1 MSNVIHNIDKFQ
13 FQLYFNL
20 IIFIVHIPTFVNF
33 LREIE
38 SCNEI
43 EDYVI
48 NYLGDSKQA
57 KDFAHQFYINRES
70 QVSQSSVFL
79 NVHYSTIII
88 FTISRLN
95 TKKIRLMIIAIQT
108 MTTIHIFQIMAL
120 NFRNKNKKNVPKVN
134 V

>member
-1 MSNVIHNIDKFQ
+1 M
-13 FQLYFNL
+13 
-20 IIFIVHIPTFVNF
+20 
-33 LREIE
+33 REIE

-48 NYLGDSKQA
+48 NYLGDTKQA

-70 QVSQSSVFL
+70 QVSLKSKL
-79 NVHYSTIII
+79 LMIYSTIII

-95 TKKIRLMIIAIQT
+95 IKKIRLMITAIQI

-120 NFRNKNKKNVPKVN
+120 NFRNKNKKNVPRVN